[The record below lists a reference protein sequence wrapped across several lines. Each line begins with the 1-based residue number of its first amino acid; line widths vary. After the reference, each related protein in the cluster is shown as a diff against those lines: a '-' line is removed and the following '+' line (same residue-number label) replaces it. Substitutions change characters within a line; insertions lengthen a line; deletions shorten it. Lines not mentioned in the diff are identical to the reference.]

1 MADTTLQI
9 FLMYLNHH
17 LKSKRVTKTAKP
29 KYHGEHIQQVE
40 IIHMKLKIKVG
51 KSINSYETCMKS
63 ASVHEDAYRSNGQWA
78 SLVAQLGENLPA
90 VQKQWTFEGLE
101 YLRIVTVYSL
111 DNMIANLKRESE
123 NGKSLAQS
131 ANK

>member
-1 MADTTLQI
+1 VDPGLLVADTTLQI

-51 KSINSYETCMKS
+51 KKHQQLRDLHEISIC
-63 ASVHEDAYRSNGQWA
+63 A
-78 SLVAQLGENLPA
+78 
-90 VQKQWTFEGLE
+90 
-101 YLRIVTVYSL
+101 
-111 DNMIANLKRESE
+111 
-123 NGKSLAQS
+123 
-131 ANK
+131 